1 MGKQRSNTDP
11 QPGSDELGTAQQD
24 ELKTAQHKDQRLDLS
39 VPQVAGSTLAAIA
52 AAVLASRLGVYG
64 TIIGAGVVSA
74 VATCGG
80 TVLQHLFRRTGE
92 QIRDAAVQA
101 GPGPGRSPRPPCEAR
116 PEGEFG
122 EPTVHGSR
130 LRGWKRPLS
139 AAVVVFAVAM
149 IGITGYEVATG
160 RELSGGTGTTV
171 GSAVSGGGV
180 GGGGADDGTSPA
192 GGTEQREHSPSPGR
206 GSGDG
211 TGPGADGRQ
220 GQQGEDG
227 DSRPAPDR
235 DAGSVPPSPSP
246 SPSPTPTSSDAP
258 PDGEGSSPPP
268 GGPPADGSGGPGSP

>member
-1 MGKQRSNTDP
+1 MGKQRPSRDP
-11 QPGSDELGTAQQD
+11 NPGSDELGTAQHD
-24 ELKTAQHKDQRLDLS
+24 ELTTAQHKDGRLDLS

-64 TIIGAGVVSA
+64 TVIGAGVVSA

-101 GPGPGRSPRPPCEAR
+101 GPGPGRSPRPPYEVR

-149 IGITGYEVATG
+149 VGITGYEVATG
-160 RELSGGTGTTV
+160 RELGGGTGTTL
-171 GSAVSGGGV
+171 GSVVSGGGV
-180 GGGGADDGTSPA
+180 GEGGAGDGTSPA
-192 GGTEQREHSPSPGR
+192 GGTEQREHGPSPSRDP
-206 GSGDG
+206 GDG
-211 TGPGADGRQ
+211 TGPGAGGRQ

-246 SPSPTPTSSDAP
+246 TPSSSDSP
-258 PDGEGSSPPP
+258 PDGDGFSPPP
-268 GGPPADGSGGPGSP
+268 GGPSADGSGDPEAS